1 MPMMQTNRRRTA
13 VVAGLGLAALAL
25 APLTAGATV
34 APAPAP
40 AEVAAPIGWEDCR
53 GGFQCATVKVP
64 LDHDDPAGD
73 KISLALIRAKAT
85 DQGRRIGSLLIN
97 PGGPGGSGV
106 DVVRGIT
113 PYLPAEL
120 PERFDIVGFDPRGII
135 RSTPLLCFDSLE
147 EAFAAWAPFPF
158 PDSAH
163 QEKVWR
169 RSDRTIAGA
178 CKERHPAIL
187 DHMSTADVARD
198 MDLLRQALGDDK
210 LNYLGYS
217 YGSFLGQVY
226 ANLFPDKV
234 RSVVIDGVLDPIAWS
249 TGRGD
254 TAQTRP
260 FSYRLRSDVG
270 ARRTLGQFFQLC
282 DQAGQACAFSGNSRQ
297 RYADL
302 AADLRDQPVNVGA
315 AKFTY
320 AELIVNTLG
329 AMYNPASW
337 PDFAQFLA
345 DLEGGAPSDQLRRS
359 LDAVGAYLAPERVTA
374 AEYPNYVEGFPG
386 VACSDSVNP
395 DEYSAWAD
403 SAERAERLHGYF
415 GPLWTWI
422 TSICQPWAKSAGK
435 DRYLGPWRAETAS
448 PVLVVGNLYDP
459 ATPYHGAVTAADL
472 LPNSRLLTY
481 TGWGHTAFVSGNAC
495 VDDVV
500 ATYFVS
506 LQIPNPGK
514 ICPPEGS
521 PFGSGQT
528 IDQARFDALMSEGLP
543 MLPEA
548 VRGRI
553 VGQ

>member
-1 MPMMQTNRRRTA
+1 M
-13 VVAGLGLAALAL
+13 G
-25 APLTAGATV
+25 
-34 APAPAP
+34 
-40 AEVAAPIGWEDCR
+40 PIGWADCG

-64 LDHDDPAGD
+64 LDHDEPAGA
-73 KISLALIRAKAT
+73 KISLELIRIKAT
-85 DQGRRIGSLLIN
+85 DQTQRIGSLLIN

-106 DVVRGIT
+106 DVVRGIA
-113 PYLPAEL
+113 PYLPPEL
-120 PERFDIVGFDPRGII
+120 RQRFDIVGFDPRGII

-147 EAFAAWAPFPF
+147 EAVAALPPFAFPVTR
-158 PDSAH
+158 H

-169 RSDRTIAGA
+169 ESDQTIAGA
-178 CKERHPAIL
+178 CKERDPAIL

-198 MDLLRQALGDDK
+198 MDLLREALGDEQ
-210 LNYLGYS
+210 LTYLGFS

-226 ANLFPDKV
+226 ANLFPDRV
-234 RSVVIDGVLDPIAWS
+234 RAVVIDGVLDPIAWT

-254 TAQTRP
+254 TAQSRP

-282 DQAGQACAFSGNSRQ
+282 DQAGDACAFSGNARQ
-297 RYADL
+297 RYAAL
-302 AADLRDQPVNVGA
+302 AEDLRDEVVDVGEAPV
-315 AKFTY
+315 TY
-320 AELIVNTLG
+320 ADLIANTLG
-329 AMYNPASW
+329 AMYSPAAW
-337 PDFAQFLA
+337 PDFAEFLA
-345 DLEGGAPSDQLRRS
+345 DLEGGAPADQLRRS
-359 LDAVGAYLAPERVTA
+359 LDEVGAYLAPQRSPQSLPEP
-374 AEYPNYVEGFPG
+374 EYPNYVEGFPG

-403 SAERAERLHGYF
+403 SADRAEELHGYF

-422 TSICQPWAKSAGK
+422 TSICHPWAKSAGK
-435 DRYLGPWRAETAS
+435 DRYLGPWQAETAS

-500 ATYFVS
+500 STYFVT
-506 LQIPNPGK
+506 LLIPNPGK

-528 IDQARFDALMSEGLP
+528 IDQARFDVLMGQGLP

-548 VRGRI
+548 VRSHI